1 MLARSRW
8 LTRANG
14 LTLLRLLAAPA
25 LVLAIRADAVW
36 VAAGAVSLAVATD
49 FADGFVARRFKEDS
63 GLGRL
68 IDHATDAVFVT
79 AGTAALA
86 FEGVLPAPLPTLIA
100 ASFLQYAL
108 DARSSTSRGP
118 RPSTLGRWNGIAYF
132 AIVAVPIGRDAL
144 GLSWPGPAA
153 VIAFG
158 WLLVGSTAVSIASRL
173 WVGRIGCITK
183 ERVRGWRGAGRA
195 DRSRR

>member
-1 MLARSRW
+1 MLARGLW

-14 LTLLRLLAAPA
+14 LTFLRLLAAPA
-25 LVLAIRADAVW
+25 LVLAIRADAAW
-36 VAAGAVSLAVATD
+36 LATAVLSLALATD
-49 FADGFVARRFKEDS
+49 LADGFVARRFAEQS

-86 FEGVLPAPLPTLIA
+86 FEGVLPALLPTLIA

-108 DARSSTSRGP
+108 DARSSISLGP

-132 AIVAVPIGRDAL
+132 VAIVIPTTRDAL
-144 GLSWPGPAA
+144 GLQWPGPTLVAA
-153 VIAFG
+153 LG
-158 WLLVGSTAVSIASRL
+158 WLLVGSTAVSMATRFWTGRFGSIAR
-173 WVGRIGCITK
+173 
-183 ERVRGWRGAGRA
+183 ERVRGWRDAGRA
-195 DRSRR
+195 DRSQR

>member
-1 MLARSRW
+1 MLARRRW

-14 LTLLRLLAAPA
+14 LTLIRLLAAPA
-25 LVLAIRADAVW
+25 LVLAIRADAAW
-36 VAAGAVSLAVATD
+36 LATAIIGLAVATD
-49 FADGFVARRFKEDS
+49 FADGIVARRFSEQS

-79 AGTAALA
+79 AGAAALA
-86 FEGVLPAPLPTLIA
+86 FEGILPAPLPTLIA

-108 DARSSTSRGP
+108 DARSSISAGP
-118 RPSTLGRWNGIAYF
+118 RPSLLGRWNGIAYF
-132 AIVAVPIGRDAL
+132 AIIAVPIARDAL
-144 GLSWPGPAA
+144 GLRWPGPAW
-153 VIAFG
+153 VIALG
-158 WLLVGSTAVSIASRL
+158 WLLVGSTGLSIATRL
-173 WVGRIGCITK
+173 WTGRFGRTTR

>member
-1 MLARSRW
+1 MLARSPW

-25 LVLAIRADAVW
+25 LVLAIRADAAW
-36 VAAGAVSLAVATD
+36 VAAAVLSLAVATD
-49 FADGFVARRFKEDS
+49 FADGFVARRFAEQS

-108 DARSSTSRGP
+108 DARSSISAGP
-118 RPSTLGRWNGIAYF
+118 HPSSLGRWNGIAYF
-132 AIVAVPIGRDAL
+132 AIIAVPIARDAL
-144 GLSWPGPAA
+144 GLRWPGPAL
-153 VIAFG
+153 VIALG
-158 WLLVGSTAVSIASRL
+158 WLLVGSTALSISIRL
-173 WVGRIGCITK
+173 WTGRSGRTT
-183 ERVRGWRGAGRA
+183 RGRARGSRGVGRA

>member
-1 MLARSRW
+1 MLVRSRW

-14 LTLLRLLAAPA
+14 LTFLRLLAAPA
-25 LVLAIRADAVW
+25 LVFAIRADATW
-36 VAAGAVSLAVATD
+36 LATAVIVLAVATD
-49 FADGFVARRFKEDS
+49 FADGFVARRFAEQS

-108 DARSSTSRGP
+108 DARSSISTGP
-118 RPSTLGRWNGIAYF
+118 RPSLLGRWNGIAYF
-132 AIVAVPIGRDAL
+132 AILAIPIARDAF
-144 GLSWPGPAA
+144 GLRWPGPTL
-153 VIAFG
+153 VIALG
-158 WLLVGSTAVSIASRL
+158 WLLVGSTLVSIATRL
-173 WVGRIGCITK
+173 WTGRFGSTK
-183 ERVRGWRGAGRA
+183 RERVRGWRGAGRA

>member
-1 MLARSRW
+1 MLVRSRW

-14 LTLLRLLAAPA
+14 LTFLRLLAAPA
-25 LVLAIRADAVW
+25 LVFAIRADATW
-36 VAAGAVSLAVATD
+36 LATAVIGLAVATD
-49 FADGFVARRFKEDS
+49 FADGFVARRFAEQS

-100 ASFLQYAL
+100 ASFIQYAF
-108 DARSSTSRGP
+108 DARSSISTGP

-132 AIVAVPIGRDAL
+132 AIIAVPIARDAL
-144 GLSWPGPAA
+144 GLHWPGSALLTA
-153 VIAFG
+153 LG
-158 WLLVGSTAVSIASRL
+158 WLLVGSTAVSIVSRL
-173 WVGRIGCITK
+173 WTGRFGGTTR